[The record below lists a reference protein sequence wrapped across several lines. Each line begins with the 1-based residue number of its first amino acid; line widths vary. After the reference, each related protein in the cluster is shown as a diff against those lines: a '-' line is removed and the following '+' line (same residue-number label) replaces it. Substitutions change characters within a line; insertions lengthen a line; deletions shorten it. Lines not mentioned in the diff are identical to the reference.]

1 MLHTAFNLLLKKD
14 RDLQLTEKNHETI
27 THLKFIGTFQPN
39 EKINIRNM
47 AIENQTVITP
57 LLRLFYGESREKTHM
72 FLRNTIDRSFE
83 IINSMM
89 YSEKLTD
96 KSTVKNI
103 IKDLMRAISGIK
115 NIQKTYRDDKLFVCN
130 MENMIEQI
138 SAKIQEIQQIKPEL
152 IDLEDFVNSVSNES
166 PSISPLCKPI
176 KSEFT
181 GPTSLNLH
189 SDFDPE
195 HTIETKVHNRDTI
208 LSETKHISEVR
219 SPDLDNKNSHKK
231 NKEKN

>member
-47 AIENQTVITP
+47 TIENQTVITP
-57 LLRLFYGESREKTHM
+57 LLRLFYGESREKTHT

-83 IINSMM
+83 IVNSIM

-103 IKDLMRAISGIK
+103 IKDLMKAITGIK

-138 SAKIQEIQQIKPEL
+138 SAKVYEIHQIKPDL
-152 IDLEDFVNSVSNES
+152 IDLEDFVNSVTSES
-166 PSISPLCKPI
+166 PSVSPLNTYIQSQDVPEL
-176 KSEFT
+176 S
-181 GPTSLNLH
+181 LH
-189 SDFDPE
+189 S
-195 HTIETKVHNRDTI
+195 
-208 LSETKHISEVR
+208 KHISMVGTLNQDKSTTVR
-219 SPDLDNKNSHKK
+219 DVPVDRTTEPGKK
-231 NKEKN
+231 TKEKN

>member
-14 RDLQLTEKNHETI
+14 RDLQLSEKNHETI

-83 IINSMM
+83 IINSIM
-89 YSEKLTD
+89 YSERLTD
-96 KSTVKNI
+96 KSIVKNI
-103 IKDLMRAISGIK
+103 IKDLMKAITGIK
-115 NIQKTYRDDKLFVCN
+115 NIQKTYREDKLFACN

-138 SAKIQEIQQIKPEL
+138 SAKIQEIQQVKPEL
-152 IDLEDFVNSVSNES
+152 IDLGDFVASEEQHASES
-166 PSISPLCKPI
+166 PSLASIQTIASPPAIVLQ
-176 KSEFT
+176 
-181 GPTSLNLH
+181 H
-189 SDFDPE
+189 D
-195 HTIETKVHNRDTI
+195 
-208 LSETKHISEVR
+208 LSQAVESSQESRTVSQ
-219 SPDLDNKNSHKK
+219 KNTQK
-231 NKEKN
+231 NK